1 MCVHRESGAQRAVKV
16 LRKSHMDE
24 DEKRMLFNE
33 INILKEIDHPNIIK
47 MYEFFEDE
55 KRYYLVTEICKGGEL
70 FDEILQRGKFTERD
84 AAVLMKQV
92 LSCINYCH
100 QNQIVH
106 RDLKPENILL
116 EQNKEFDQI
125 KIIDFGTSLVYD
137 PNRNLDE
144 KLGTPYYI
152 APEVLNKNYNE
163 KCDIW
168 SCGVITYI
176 LLSGVPPFNGQ
187 SDQDIMKKVREGQFS
202 FDDRVWQTISENAKS
217 FIRALLTYGTEQRPS
232 AQQALEHVWLTEL
245 ASIQV
250 DEGLAMNA
258 LDNLSKF
265 NSDVTLK
272 MATYSFIA
280 SQLMSKQ
287 ERDQLAKVFKAFD
300 TNGDGKL
307 SMDEV
312 KVGYLEHYGRIMSDQ
327 EVEQMF
333 QAVDTDNSGFIDYTE
348 FVVAA
353 TNQTTLTSQEKLHAA
368 FRMFDKDGS
377 GTISADEIREVLG
390 FGGSNQLSAEAVDA
404 IIKQVDENGDGDI
417 QFEEFV
423 TIMTSLDQLAQ
434 QAQ

>member
-1 MCVHRESGAQRAVKV
+1 
-16 LRKSHMDE
+16 
-24 DEKRMLFNE
+24 
-33 INILKEIDHPNIIK
+33 
-47 MYEFFEDE
+47 
-55 KRYYLVTEICKGGEL
+55 
-70 FDEILQRGKFTERD
+70 
-84 AAVLMKQV
+84 
-92 LSCINYCH
+92 
-100 QNQIVH
+100 
-106 RDLKPENILL
+106 
-116 EQNKEFDQI
+116 
-125 KIIDFGTSLVYD
+125 
-137 PNRNLDE
+137 
-144 KLGTPYYI
+144 
-152 APEVLNKNYNE
+152 
-163 KCDIW
+163 
-168 SCGVITYI
+168 
-176 LLSGVPPFNGQ
+176 
-187 SDQDIMKKVREGQFS
+187 
-202 FDDRVWQTISENAKS
+202 
-217 FIRALLTYGTEQRPS
+217 
-232 AQQALEHVWLTEL
+232 
-245 ASIQV
+245 
-250 DEGLAMNA
+250 
-258 LDNLSKF
+258 
-265 NSDVTLK
+265 